1 MRTTYIAIFHYLCLR
16 RPVLLDVGRIK
27 FPTCP
32 SVCACV
38 RAWPAGAFY
47 DRLAVDSTSGF
58 RNLVRL
64 AQRLRKLQLFLPRI
78 ASLFSENFTASDT
91 TVDRIQITRVTEV
104 QLMQYNV
111 IFRPFS
117 SSFCISST
125 GLNNRP
131 IYEKVLQRASNI
143 RTAARVGIGLH
154 TAREHGHS
162 MYRVPIRGD
171 CRGIC

>member
-1 MRTTYIAIFHYLCLR
+1 VNHFRFRIRARNCVPHILQYSTICAFVAPFCWTSDALSF
-16 RPVLLDVGRIK
+16 RPVLPFVR
-27 FPTCP
+27 
-32 SVCACV
+32 ACV

-78 ASLFSENFTASDT
+78 ALLFSENFTASDT
-91 TVDRIQITRVTEV
+91 TVDRIQITGVAEV
-104 QLMQYNV
+104 HLMQYNV

-125 GLNNRP
+125 GRNNRP

-154 TAREHGHS
+154 TVRE
-162 MYRVPIRGD
+162 RA
-171 CRGIC
+171 